1 MTAPSNFLRGHME
14 TKNYEKVLSEAKVKA
29 ANYCAYQ
36 ERTQQQVRDKLY
48 SMGLHSDDVEEILTS
63 LIIDN
68 FINEERF
75 ARAFASGRFRLKKWG
90 KIKIR
95 FFLERLKLS
104 EYCIKKGLEEI
115 DEKEYFETLERLVEK
130 RLKGG
135 SGEDVYKRNRKVA
148 DYLINKGY
156 EPELVWEILKEKMPN
171 PGR

>member
-1 MTAPSNFLRGHME
+1 MTARSNFLCYHME

-48 SMGLHSDDVEEILTS
+48 SMGLHADDVEEVLTS

-75 ARAFASGRFRLKKWG
+75 ARAFASGRFRVKKWG

-104 EYCIKKGLEEI
+104 EYCIRKALEEI

-130 RLKGG
+130 RLEGG
-135 SGEDVYKRNRKVA
+135 RGEDVYKLNKKIA

-156 EPELVWEILKEKMPN
+156 EPALVWEILKEKMPDH
-171 PGR
+171 GQ